1 MNWKW
6 AILTIGFVFLIGSQ
20 SSFAGDEY
28 RCKIL
33 QAQRLADS
41 GRLDEAVLVKPGE
54 KFSVERATGEIAG
67 DFIPNG
73 WPGWPARIELIDI
86 GSNHDGFKVVYITPP
101 TPHSHVMTLFI
112 EHFIEDEEKPFV
124 LMNDSEINSG
134 TCVRTDKQDS
144 RIVFNSAMKRL
155 QAQQLMLGRRA
166 DVK

>member
-1 MNWKW
+1 MKLNWI
-6 AILTIGFVFLIGSQ
+6 ILTIAFVFLIGSQ

-28 RCKIL
+28 RCKII
-33 QAQRLADS
+33 QAQQLTDT
-41 GRLDEAVLVKPGE
+41 GKLKEAMLVKPGE

-73 WPGWPARIELIDI
+73 WPGWPSRMELIDV

-112 EHFIEDEEKPFV
+112 EHYVENEEKPFV
-124 LMNDSEINSG
+124 LTLDDEVNVG
-134 TCVRTDKQDS
+134 TCVRTDQQDP
-144 RIVFNSAMKRL
+144 RIVLNSATKRM
-155 QAQQLMLGRRA
+155 QPQQIMLGRRT